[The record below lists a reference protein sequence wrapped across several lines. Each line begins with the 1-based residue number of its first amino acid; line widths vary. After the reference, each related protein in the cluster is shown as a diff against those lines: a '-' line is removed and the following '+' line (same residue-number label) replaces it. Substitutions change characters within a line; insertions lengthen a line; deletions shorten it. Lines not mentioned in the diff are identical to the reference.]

1 MTTVFLTR
9 SALALA
15 CAGLLAGCA
24 SLAPSYARPDARV
37 PATFANGDSS
47 SGNGDAVAN
56 VASLDWRQ
64 VFLDPRLQHVI
75 AQALEHNRDLRVAV
89 LNIDKARAQYRIQR
103 ADLFPSVSVSGSQSA
118 SRSSAATS
126 LSGRSEVARTYAADV
141 GISSWELDL
150 FGRIRS
156 LKEEALETYL
166 ATAQTQRSTRLSLVA
181 EVAAD
186 WLTVAADQQRLALAQ
201 QTLDSQRRTLALTEA
216 RHREGIASGLD
227 LAQVQTSVE
236 SARADVAS
244 YTTQLATARNA
255 LDLVVGAPV
264 AADALPQAG
273 ALEGGVALAPLPAP
287 LESRVLLQRPD
298 VLYAEHTLKSA
309 NADIGAARAAFFPTI
324 SLTASTGRSSGALS
338 SLFDAG
344 NRTWSFVPSISVPIF
359 RAGALKAE
367 LDVSR
372 ITRDVNVATYEKAI
386 QSAFSEVA
394 DALATRAQLDERM
407 DAQRALVAVTQR
419 SYDLAEA
426 RYRNGVDSYL
436 DALDSQRSLYS
447 AQQDLITLRL
457 TEAGNR
463 VTLYKVLGG
472 GADAQSGES
481 VADAAR

>member
-1 MTTVFLTR
+1 MSLTR

-24 SLAPSYARPDARV
+24 SLAPSYARPDAPV
-37 PATFANGDSS
+37 PATFANGDGS

-64 VFLDPRLQHVI
+64 VFLDPRLQRVI

-156 LKEEALETYL
+156 LKDEALETYL

-201 QTLDSQRRTLALTEA
+201 QTLDSQRRTMALTEA

-264 AADALPQAG
+264 PADALPQAG
-273 ALEGGVALAPLPAP
+273 ALEGGIALAPLPAP

-324 SLTASTGRSSGALS
+324 SLTASTGRSSSALS

-359 RAGALKAE
+359 RAGALKAQ
-367 LDVSR
+367 LDVAR
-372 ITRDVNVATYEKAI
+372 ITRDVNIASYEKAI

-436 DALDSQRSLYS
+436 DALDSQRSLYA